1 MDEIKKLESKL
12 GEMYNGD
19 LKLAKSQ
26 IDNGN
31 WSNLSRDEID
41 LLNSKNQIEE
51 SIEEYLTIFNM
62 YK

>member
-1 MDEIKKLESKL
+1 
-12 GEMYNGD
+12 MYNGD